1 MATTPEPEPLAARPE
16 GHRAFGARTANDPR
30 VRGRLSRAR
39 ERGGAATGPSP
50 VDRRKTGSK
59 HQLICDGKGTTLH
72 VITTAANVNDITQS
86 LDLVDGIPPVAGRP
100 GRPWRRPECLLGD
113 KAYDSK
119 AVRGELRRRCIQAVI
134 SRKGSPNI
142 KGLGRLRYVVEQ
154 TFALLHQFQTP
165 RGPRGTTYLTPRRLR
180 LVG

>member
-1 MATTPEPEPLAARPE
+1 MD
-16 GHRAFGARTANDPR
+16 GSH
-30 VRGRLSRAR
+30 AR

-72 VITTAANVNDITQS
+72 VITTAASVNDITQS

-119 AVRGELRRRCIQAVI
+119 AVLGELRRRCIQAVI
-134 SRKGSPNI
+134 SRKGAPSI
-142 KGLGRLRYVVEQ
+142 RGLGKLRYVVEQ
-154 TFALLHQFQTP
+154 TFTLLHQFK
-165 RGPRGTTYLTPRRLR
+165 RLAVRLERRIELQDAFVSLACSLICWTR
-180 LVG
+180 LKKTRS